1 MGEATPNIYSA
12 RPRGVDVVA
21 AGVAIVIDV
30 PCNVIQDFRLSS
42 ETSRLKMKLTQ
53 LKGCITCRCSSSLTP
68 GLVLE
73 LNQSGKIQ
81 AYGVVQPSSVVFPG
95 SNK

>member
-30 PCNVIQDFRLSS
+30 P
-42 ETSRLKMKLTQ
+42 

>member
-21 AGVAIVIDV
+21 AGVAIVID
-30 PCNVIQDFRLSS
+30 
-42 ETSRLKMKLTQ
+42 
-53 LKGCITCRCSSSLTP
+53 RCSSSLTP

>member
-30 PCNVIQDFRLSS
+30 PCN
-42 ETSRLKMKLTQ
+42 
-53 LKGCITCRCSSSLTP
+53 RCSSSLTP